1 MFARY
6 FVELPI
12 PAAGV
17 EASLARGT
25 GPWASGPA
33 TEANHHAD
41 VMLAEVGFGTGVPV
55 ARTVA
60 VELGPPVVASSK
72 TVIPMRWTAL
82 GNNGIF
88 PSLEADLE
96 IAPLGPEHTQ
106 LAISARYTPPLGA
119 IGRAIDRAV
128 LHRVAEATIKN
139 FLDRIRDTVMADAGR
154 ARPEPQAVAPSA

>member
-6 FVELPI
+6 FVELPL
-12 PAAGV
+12 PA
-17 EASLARGT
+17 EAVRLSLTRGS
-25 GPWASGPA
+25 GPWAVGPA
-33 TEANHHAD
+33 TDANHRAD
-41 VMLAEVGFGTGVPV
+41 QMLAEVGFGTAVPV

-60 VELGPPVVASSK
+60 VELGAPVDGSSK

-82 GNNGIF
+82 GNSGIF

-96 IAPLGPEHTQ
+96 IASLGSENTQ
-106 LAISARYTPPLGA
+106 LAISARYTPPLGV

-139 FLDRIRDTVMADAGR
+139 FLDRVRDSVMNDAADTS
-154 ARPEPQAVAPSA
+154 PSEPVAPTA